1 MKLAKSS
8 YNGRIQPTYSM
19 LMMTSL
25 DDLFEFL
32 IDCECE
38 SFRFLFGGFGE
49 MHCAFILIN
58 IMVVASRCISLLTY
72 LAVVSGES
80 VDNEGVRSLKL
91 DE

>member
-1 MKLAKSS
+1 
-8 YNGRIQPTYSM
+8 M

-49 MHCAFILIN
+49 MHCALIL

-80 VDNEGVRSLKL
+80 VDNEGVSSLKL